1 MKFYFMKPWLPI
13 LVVVISLMSTQ
24 SNAQDIHWTLFEY
37 ASLNSNP
44 AQTGAFYGTYRIG
57 GILRDSEF
65 ASQNN
70 QGGVTNVYGPAFTI
84 TVDGPIIRGF
94 RKQDWVGVGAAF
106 YTDGAGDG
114 RLSTSLSHVSVAYH
128 LALDK
133 KQRTVLTFGL
143 QGGMG
148 SRRFRAYDNL
158 RLADGG
164 TALSANPPSQEV
176 FNFATV
182 EENLDNNRERALKNN
197 GGVDINFGFLLKTKP
212 NKNTS
217 VEVGLVGKH
226 LYPYRY
232 GFDRDTLSGNT
243 GGNNQPRNNA
253 YKLGANI
260 GLQFG
265 MDYRFNKEWSI
276 RPAAQFQ
283 IISGAKPY
291 FQMGAMMGYKLDP
304 KKDMILKFGP
314 GYRVGDA
321 AQLLL
326 GFEKGNIR
334 AAASYDM
341 NLGDITQISP
351 LYGGGVEIAVSYIG
365 TIFKQP
371 ELKPVI
377 ICPRY

>member
-1 MKFYFMKPWLPI
+1 MKPWLPI
-13 LVVVISLMSTQ
+13 LIAVISLMTVRSD
-24 SNAQDIHWTLFEY
+24 AQDIHWTLFEY

-57 GILRDSEF
+57 GIVRDSEF
-65 ASQNN
+65 GSQNN

-114 RLSTSLSHVSVAYH
+114 DLSTSLSHISAAYH

-158 RLADGG
+158 RLQDGG
-164 TALSANPPSQEV
+164 IALNSTPLSQEV
-176 FNFATV
+176 FNNANV
-182 EENLDNNRERALKNN
+182 EMDNNGERILKND
-197 GGVDINFGFLLKTKP
+197 GGIDVNFGVLLKTKP

-217 VEVGLVGKH
+217 VEFGLVGKH

-243 GGNNQPRNNA
+243 GGNINQNRNNA
-253 YKLGANI
+253 FKLGANI

-291 FQMGAMMGYKLDP
+291 FQLGAMMGYKLDP

-321 AQLLL
+321 AQLML
-326 GFEKGNIR
+326 GFEKGPIR
-334 AAASYDM
+334 AGASYDM
-341 NLGDITQISP
+341 NLGDLTNVSP

-371 ELKPVI
+371 DLKPVI